1 MAGKKNARNEIQ
13 KKQKA
18 IKEATARD
26 RAERQAGIQKQL
38 KNKKK
43 AKGGY
48 YSHSKGI

>member
-1 MAGKKNARNEIQ
+1 MASKNARNEIQ

-18 IKEATARD
+18 IAKAK
-26 RAERQAGIQKQL
+26 AEDKAKRQAGITKEL

-43 AKGGY
+43 KTGY

>member
-1 MAGKKNARNEIQ
+1 MASKNARNENQ

-18 IKEATARD
+18 IAKAK
-26 RAERQAGIQKQL
+26 AEDKAKRQAGITKEL

-43 AKGGY
+43 KTGY

>member
-1 MAGKKNARNEIQ
+1 MAKKNARNEIA

-18 IKEATARD
+18 IAKAK
-26 RAERQAGIQKQL
+26 AEDKAKRQAGLTKEL

>member
-18 IKEATARD
+18 IKEAAARD

-38 KNKKK
+38 KNKKNK
-43 AKGGY
+43 KTGY

>member
-1 MAGKKNARNEIQ
+1 MAKRNARNEIA

-26 RAERQAGIQKQL
+26 RAERQAGITKEL
-38 KNKKK
+38 KNKKNK
-43 AKGGY
+43 KTGY

>member
-18 IKEATARD
+18 IAKAK
-26 RAERQAGIQKQL
+26 AEDKAKRQAGVTKEL
-38 KNKKK
+38 KNKK
-43 AKGGY
+43 AKTKY